1 MRYLWCPNSCL
12 DTFLSLLFCNWT
24 IFANFVQTTN
34 PMAQYD
40 VFISYSRK
48 DMAVA
53 NRLCEALD
61 KLGVSYCIDRNLHG
75 AANFLSEITRYIR
88 NCKVVVFIA
97 SPNSA
102 QSEWAQ
108 KEILFALKHKKEII
122 PYRIGNFRFED
133 NDELD
138 FVFTNV
144 QWIESESDVASAL
157 KELGCAF
164 GTTPAPT
171 PVPTPAPTPVPTP
184 QPPRK
189 PVNWKKWI
197 KGGTISALAVALMV
211 LFAYALFVPDT
222 THSDSERTYAPYKV
236 GDYYNDGVKEGVVFD
251 VSADGQHGKIVS
263 MKQSKKALSWASDN
277 AEQKRL
283 IGADSE
289 TDGAYNMAKVK
300 AISGWQSKYPAFKWC
315 ADLGEGWY
323 LPSKEELRTILRNKD
338 KLNPNLTDKLS
349 IGYWS
354 STEGDDQYPAGEF
367 CAWGAL
373 ISGGNTRDSYKNSS
387 LYVYAVSAF

>member
-1 MRYLWCPNSCL
+1 
-12 DTFLSLLFCNWT
+12 
-24 IFANFVQTTN
+24 
-34 PMAQYD
+34 MAQYD
-40 VFISYSRK
+40 VFISYSRE

-61 KLGVSYCIDRNLHG
+61 KLGVSYWIDRNIHG
-75 AANFLSEITRYIR
+75 SANFLSEITRYIR

-102 QSEWAQ
+102 QSEWTQ

-122 PYRIGNFRFED
+122 PYRIGNFHFED

-144 QWIESESDVASAL
+144 QWIESESAVVSAL

-164 GTTPAPT
+164 GT
-171 PVPTPAPTPVPTP
+171 TPAPTPVPTP

-197 KGGTISALAVALMV
+197 KGGAISALAVALMA
-211 LFAYALFVPDT
+211 LFAYALFAPDT
-222 THSDSERTYAPYKV
+222 PHSDSEITYAPYKL
-236 GDYYNDGVKEGVVFD
+236 GDYYNNGVKEGVVFEI
-251 VSADGQHGKIVS
+251 SADGKHGKIVS
-263 MKQSKKALSWASDN
+263 MKQSAEALVWSSDST
-277 AEQKRL
+277 EQKRL

-300 AISGWQSKYPAFKWC
+300 AISGWQRKYPAFKWC

-338 KLNPNLTDKLS
+338 KLNPNLIDKHW
-349 IGYWS
+349 YWS
-354 STEGDDQYPAGEF
+354 STEEDSQYPDGEF
-367 CAWGAL
+367 SAWFVAMDF
-373 ISGGNTRDSYKNSS
+373 GGNVSS
-387 LYVYAVSAF
+387 NKSSNYYVRAVSAF

>member
-1 MRYLWCPNSCL
+1 
-12 DTFLSLLFCNWT
+12 
-24 IFANFVQTTN
+24 
-34 PMAQYD
+34 MAQYD

-61 KLGVSYCIDRNLHG
+61 KLGVSYWIDRNLHG

-184 QPPRK
+184 APTPVPTPQPPRK

-222 THSDSERTYAPYKV
+222 THSDSEITYAPYKV
-236 GDYYNDGVKEGVVFD
+236 GDYYNDGVKEGVVFE
-251 VSADGQHGKIVS
+251 VSADGKHGKIVS
-263 MKQSKKALSWASDN
+263 MKRSSEGLLWASDS

-323 LPSKEELRTILRNKD
+323 LPSKEELRTIFRNED
-338 KLNPNLTDKLS
+338 KLNSNLTDKLL
-349 IGYWS
+349 GLYWS
-354 STEGDDQYPAGEF
+354 STEFDYQFSSGVF
-367 CAWGAL
+367 CAWYVDM
-373 ISGGNTRDSYKNSS
+373 GNGTTNGSNKD
-387 LYVYAVSAF
+387 LDFYVRAVSAF